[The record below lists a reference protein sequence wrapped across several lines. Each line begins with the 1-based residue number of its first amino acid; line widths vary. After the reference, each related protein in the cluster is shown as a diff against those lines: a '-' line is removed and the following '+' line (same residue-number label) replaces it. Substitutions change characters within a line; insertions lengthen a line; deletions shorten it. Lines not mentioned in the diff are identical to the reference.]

1 MVIFN
6 YFIKSMNEKKKYK
19 EFMLRGKN
27 ETMTEF
33 KNNLLKGK
41 VNVRSESKAVDR
53 KREKA
58 EDTNTSS
65 LQDLR

>member
-1 MVIFN
+1 
-6 YFIKSMNEKKKYK
+6 
-19 EFMLRGKN
+19 MLRGKN

-41 VNVRSESKAVDR
+41 VNVRSESESIDR

-58 EDTNTSS
+58 EDTNTSP